1 MDRFEPTDLRQLF
14 PLERAALLD
23 LLRSLSPDEWQAP
36 TVCPGWSVHQ
46 VVLHLLNGDLRF
58 IADRRDGYQS
68 PVGPRVEAPFGRAE
82 VTNLVDTINN
92 RWVAGAYFLSP
103 RQLVDQLE
111 RSGIEYAQTLAGLD
125 MNATGI
131 PVDWIVSEPA
141 PVWIDVAREFT
152 ERVIHQQ
159 QLRDATGRPLLTE
172 RSLIF
177 PLFDTFLLALPG
189 ALRDIPAPVGSRA
202 TLTIRGPA
210 GGTWTVYREAS
221 AWSVAGNS
229 DAEPVATL
237 TIDQDDAWRLFT
249 RGRTPDVV
257 RARAEWSGDP
267 AAVEAMLR
275 MVTVLA

>member
-1 MDRFEPTDLRQLF
+1 MDRFQPTDLRPLF

-23 LLRSLSPDEWQAP
+23 LLRSLSADEWRLP

-68 PVGPRVEAPFGRAE
+68 PVGPLVEAPFGRAE
-82 VTNLVDTINN
+82 VTKLVDTINH
-92 RWVAGAYFLSP
+92 RWVEGAYFLSP
-103 RQLVDQLE
+103 RQLIDQLD
-111 RSGIEYAQTLAGLD
+111 RSGVEYSQTLAGLD

-141 PVWIDVAREFT
+141 PVWIDVAREYT

-172 RSLIF
+172 RTLIF

-189 ALRDIPAPVGSRA
+189 ALCEIPASVGSQA

-210 GGTWTVYREAS
+210 GGAWTVYREAH
-221 AWSVAGNS
+221 AWSVAGS
-229 DAEPVATL
+229 PDAEPVATL
-237 TIDQDDAWRLFT
+237 AIDQDDAWRLFT
-249 RGRTPDVV
+249 RGLPPDAV
-257 RARAEWSGDP
+257 RPRVESSGDP